1 MLGQNSRSTSTFCV
15 LASKLLHGAK
25 KIHIW
30 TDSSIFKSMPQTLKK
45 KKKLPSSPSV
55 VQVTFFPT
63 VPDDYCKSS
72 SRSAGSHSPHRP
84 SPRNRSNQTGTCH
97 WSTCQAPNLLPL
109 NKFCSVS
116 SPVNMGA
123 LSALPSKANP
133 SPPTP
138 LNTHFFSESVSSVPS
153 IFLPLDPYLRVT
165 GRGVSILRDSP

>member
-1 MLGQNSRSTSTFCV
+1 MIKKIWADQAWTGTLPPMLGQNSRSTSTFCV
-15 LASKLLHGAK
+15 LASKLLHGAE

-84 SPRNRSNQTGTCH
+84 SPRNRSLVHLPG
-97 WSTCQAPNLLPL
+97 SKSAPSEPVLLCFLACKYGRPLCAPLKGKSLPNHPFKHSFLQRVRLFCTFNLFAP
-109 NKFCSVS
+109 
-116 SPVNMGA
+116 
-123 LSALPSKANP
+123 
-133 SPPTP
+133 
-138 LNTHFFSESVSSVPS
+138 
-153 IFLPLDPYLRVT
+153 
-165 GRGVSILRDSP
+165 